1 MKEYLIEYK
10 QLVIIALIWFVVGAF
25 MGPVIYLVL
34 PIMLFLMF
42 KKDMHL
48 EILLGFFLILTFSD
62 SRSHLFDFAAQVK
75 NIYIV
80 LLFLFALKVQKFID
94 IPIKFYQY
102 FIPFFILSFICIAY
116 SPVPFVAFQKTLSY
130 ILLFISIP
138 IYTQWVYQEYEDR
151 FFKGIVFVV
160 VALLIL
166 GFLIDI
172 LNPDFTRL
180 IGRYRGMLGNPNG
193 LGIYVSLFMMLFTT
207 ITDFKTDVFSSKE
220 KNSIYIIGFLSLLR
234 CGARTSLFATL
245 LFFFFRKFYK
255 MSPILGFSIFVILAL
270 LYQIIS
276 TNMEFI
282 ILQLGLSEFLRIDT
296 FSNMSGRAVAWEFA
310 WQQIQ
315 ENFFIGKGF
324 SFTEYIYKINYE
336 YLSMLGHQGA
346 AHNAYL
352 TFWLDTGLIG
362 LILFLVALLALFLK
376 AAKLSRLAIPVLY
389 AILISNNF
397 ESWLTASLNP
407 FTIQLLLILT
417 IIFLQSVQ
425 HHFKVES
432 MPNFNKFV

>member
-1 MKEYLIEYK
+1 MKDYIIEYK
-10 QLVIIALIWFVVGAF
+10 QLVVIALIWFVLGAF
-25 MGPVIYLVL
+25 MGPVIYIVL
-34 PIMLFLMF
+34 PVMLFLMF

-62 SRSHLFDFAAQVK
+62 SRSHLFDFAGQVK

-80 LLFLFALKVQKFID
+80 LLFLFALRVQKFID

-102 FIPFFILSFICIAY
+102 FLPFFILSFICIAY

-138 IYTQWVYQEYEDR
+138 IYTQWVYQEFGDR
-151 FFKGIVFVV
+151 LFKGIVFVV

-172 LNPDFTRL
+172 INPDFTRL

-207 ITDFKTDVFSSKE
+207 ITDFKTDLFTSKE
-220 KNSIYIIGFLSLLR
+220 KNIIYIIGFLSLLR

-255 MSPILGFSIFVILAL
+255 MSPILGFLIFLILTL

-276 TNMEFI
+276 TNLENI
-282 ILQLGLSEFLRIDT
+282 ILQLGLSEFLRLDT
-296 FSNMSGRAVAWEFA
+296 FANLSGRSVAWEFA

-315 ENFFIGKGF
+315 NSFFLGKGF
-324 SFTEYIYKINYE
+324 SFTEYIYRINYE

-362 LILFLVALLALFLK
+362 LMLFLIALLILFLK

-417 IIFLQSVQ
+417 IIFIQSASQ
-425 HHFKVES
+425 SIKGNINS
-432 MPNFNKFV
+432 NFNNLD